1 MTLQDILQATE
12 AESAQRRRQEP
23 SPALQQRIA
32 DLPATLGFARHL
44 AAKFGVIAE
53 IKVKSPS
60 MGIMSATAEAT
71 AEVAHRFYQE
81 HPIVTAISVL
91 TQAAH
96 FGGSEQRLRTVRRE
110 TTKPILRKDF
120 VQDEYEVYFS
130 RAIGADAILLMANVV
145 TDPVKFKGL
154 HDLANELGMDVL
166 CEVHSREEQAL
177 LPDSTR
183 ICGINARDFKRS
195 GGFVVSEAVRE
206 QGRDISTDLATF
218 DLFPD
223 LNPKW
228 IKVAES
234 GMAAENIAAVLAKY
248 PFDAALIGTS
258 LLRGGQDRIKAELD
272 RLRPAIAAVPAE
284 RINAH

>member
-12 AESAQRRRQEP
+12 AESAQRRRQD
-23 SPALQQRIA
+23 SLAVLKQRIA
-32 DLPATLGFARHL
+32 DLPATLGFARRL

-60 MGIMSATAEAT
+60 MGSMSASAEAT
-71 AEVAHRFYQE
+71 AEAAHRYYQD
-81 HPIVTAISVL
+81 HPIVAAISVL
-91 TQAAH
+91 TQATH
-96 FGGSEQRLRTVRRE
+96 FGGSAQRLRTVRRE

-145 TDPVKFKGL
+145 TDRAKFKAL

-166 CEVHSREEQAL
+166 CEVHSREELAI
-177 LPDSTR
+177 LPDSTG

-195 GGFVVSEAVRE
+195 GGFVISEAARR
-206 QGRDISTDLATF
+206 QGRDLSTELATF

-234 GMAAENIAAVLAKY
+234 GLAADNLGAVLAKY

-258 LLRGGQDRIKAELD
+258 LLRGGQDRIKPELD
-272 RLRPAIAAVPAE
+272 RLQAAIAAAPAE
-284 RINAH
+284 RIDAR